1 MEERTIT
8 RETSK
13 QELELMILL
22 NDIAATLRSL
32 NYNLIE
38 LRNAVANLSMKTSK
52 NIFI

>member
-1 MEERTIT
+1 MET
-8 RETSK
+8 RETTN

-22 NDIAATLRSL
+22 NDIVVTLRSL

-38 LRNAVANLSMKTSK
+38 LRNAVTNLSLKTSK